1 MNFCTDFFGHVGK
14 RLDKKAKLN
23 FKVHDVTDWIKTMT
37 IGVLLDIS
45 KRKKS
50 AENETERLV
59 PDPFLFFKKALHEEK
74 ASGQHFSLDIIW

>member
-1 MNFCTDFFGHVGK
+1 
-14 RLDKKAKLN
+14 
-23 FKVHDVTDWIKTMT
+23 MT

-74 ASGQHFSLDIIW
+74 ASDQHFSLDIIW